1 MTLDEYYKSK
11 GVDLTY
17 TAQTKAPVKKGEIN
31 ADWIKKEKLIVL
43 ESKEDK
49 KQQERS
55 GEQVIKHTAV
65 KGLDV
70 AEETLNLGFG
80 SKPTHAHKQEEHR
93 GDKRDHKGGKS
104 AKPHFSAEDFPTL
117 WLKNWFILKILAI
130 FMIYDICILG
140 WWKHKEADCF
150 IFALTIKIILK
161 KWSFINIREAR
172 SFLENIW

>member
-1 MTLDEYYKSK
+1 VETVPPVEVKPPSPPKLTLDEYYKSK

-31 ADWIKKEKLIVL
+31 AEWIKKEKLTLL
-43 ESKEDK
+43 ESKEEK

-80 SKPTHAHKQEEHR
+80 SKPTHSSKQDDHR
-93 GDKRDHKGGKS
+93 DKRDHRGGKN
-104 AKPHFSAEDFPTL
+104 AKPLFSA
-117 WLKNWFILKILAI
+117 
-130 FMIYDICILG
+130 
-140 WWKHKEADCF
+140 
-150 IFALTIKIILK
+150 
-161 KWSFINIREAR
+161 
-172 SFLENIW
+172 